1 MTAMKMKK
9 QKLRNNEYYNT
20 QEIFDDLYNKA
31 KNKNNYKFNKLME
44 LVISEENIK
53 LAYRNIKKNTG
64 SNTCGTDGL
73 TIQDFATF
81 DSDEVVKFVR
91 NRLLD
96 YKPGAVK
103 RVYIPKENGKTRPLG
118 IPTMGDRIIQQ
129 CIKQVLEP
137 ICEAKFY
144 SHSYGFRP
152 NRSTHHAISRCYHMI
167 HQNKLFYVVDVDI
180 KGFFDNV
187 DHSKLLKQIW
197 SLGIQDKRLISIISK
212 MLKAPIE
219 GEEGNTT
226 KGTPQGGILSPLLSN
241 IVLNEL
247 DWWVAKQWDEFK
259 TEHNYDTF
267 RNGRLIKVNK
277 FRALKNTNLK
287 EMYIV
292 RYADDFKIFCRDY
305 KTANIMYHATKD
317 WLKERLKL
325 DISEEKSKVINLKTD
340 YSDYLGIKFR
350 AVRKGNKLVARSHLN
365 DKAINKVTTQLKE
378 QMKLMSRE
386 NKVNVVNNY
395 NAKVLGMQTYYRIA
409 THVNKDFAKINYKLT
424 RTLHNNTRRISSS
437 KGESSKLYDRMY
449 GQYNFK
455 KIYVKGRCL
464 YPIAGVTTSPPK
476 NFTQEI
482 NNYTKQGREYI
493 HINQKC
499 VSPKILNY
507 MVANPIPNRSIE
519 YNDNRIS
526 LYVAQK
532 GICAITKEPLNI
544 NNMECHHKKSLKNGG
559 DDRYSNL
566 ILVCR
571 EVHKLIHCTS
581 EELINSYLDK
591 INASKDMITKINKLR
606 IQAGNYMI

>member
-1 MTAMKMKK
+1 MTALNLKK
-9 QKLRNNEYYNT
+9 QKLRNNEYYDT
-20 QEIFDDLYNKA
+20 QEMFDDLYDKA
-31 KNKNNYKFNKLME
+31 KNKNNYKFYKLME
-44 LVISEENIK
+44 LVTSEKNIK

-64 SNTCGTDGL
+64 SKTCGTDGL
-73 TIQDFATF
+73 TIQDFATL
-81 DSDEVVKFVR
+81 DSEEIVKFVR
-91 NRLLD
+91 DRLAD
-96 YKPGAVK
+96 YKPGTVR
-103 RVYIPKENGKTRPLG
+103 RVHIPKDNGKTRPLG
-118 IPTMGDRIIQQ
+118 IPTMGDRLIQQ

-144 SHSYGFRP
+144 NHSYGFRP

-212 MLKAPIE
+212 MLKAPVE
-219 GEEGNTT
+219 GEGSTS

-247 DWWVAKQWDEFK
+247 DWWVASQWDEFK
-259 TEHNYDTF
+259 TNHNYDTF

-292 RYADDFKIFCRDY
+292 RYADDFKLFCRDY

-325 DISEEKSKVINLKTD
+325 DISEEKSKIINLKTD
-340 YSDYLGIKFR
+340 YSDYLGIKFK
-350 AVRKGNKLVARSHLN
+350 AVRKGNKLVVKSHLN

-378 QMKLMSRE
+378 QMKEMKRN

-395 NAKVLGMQTYYRIA
+395 NAKVLGIQRYYQIA

-437 KGESSKLYDRMY
+437 KGESSKLYERMY

-482 NNYTKQGREYI
+482 NNYTKLGREYI

-499 VSPKILNY
+499 VSSKVLNY
-507 MVANPIPNRSIE
+507 MVANPVPNRSIE

-532 GICAITKEPLNI
+532 GVCAITKEPLNI
-544 NNMECHHKKSLKNGG
+544 ANMECHHKKTLNNGG

-566 ILVCR
+566 ILILK

-581 EELINSYLDK
+581 EELIKKYL
-591 INASKDMITKINKLR
+591 IEIEATEDMIIKINKLR
-606 IQAGNYMI
+606 VQAGNYMI